1 MPHLHV
7 VWVISQV
14 CTGPEHLLQ
23 HIRKPEIVKAR
34 LNINWHKVGKRRE
47 TVFFTERHPL
57 ALQGEKRKR
66 KKKRKREGILLKD
79 ILLQEG
85 MNVVVAG
92 TFDVLHPGHLYLLE
106 EAAKLGDVYV
116 IIARDCNIRTTKKE
130 KKIVFTEEERLR
142 MMQGLKPVK
151 KAILGDKNDF
161 FKPIEEISPD
171 YILLGPDQDEEWA
184 RSEVEKR
191 NLDIKVK
198 RLPERLP
205 YSSSEIRHRLGCPDA
220 D

>member
-1 MPHLHV
+1 
-7 VWVISQV
+7 
-14 CTGPEHLLQ
+14 
-23 HIRKPEIVKAR
+23 
-34 LNINWHKVGKRRE
+34 
-47 TVFFTERHPL
+47 
-57 ALQGEKRKR
+57 
-66 KKKRKREGILLKD
+66 
-79 ILLQEG
+79 

-130 KKIVFTEEERLR
+130 KKIVFTEDERLR

-161 FKPIEEISPD
+161 FNPIEEISPD
-171 YILLGPDQDEEWA
+171 YILLGPDQDEEWV

-191 NLDIKVK
+191 DLDTEVK

-205 YSSSEIRHRLGCPDA
+205 YSSSEIRHRLGCTDA
-220 D
+220 DSV